1 MNKEGFLYYDPSHD
15 SYFLETGEKPIEIH
29 DGDTIEYE
37 ISFRKIKATVSC
49 YSHIWELS
57 KGRFNLESLAENQIP
72 VTLIKSKEESN

>member
-1 MNKEGFLYYDPSHD
+1 MNKEGFLYYDPSRD

-37 ISFRKIKATVSC
+37 ISFRKIKTTVSY
-49 YSHIWELS
+49 YSHIWKLS